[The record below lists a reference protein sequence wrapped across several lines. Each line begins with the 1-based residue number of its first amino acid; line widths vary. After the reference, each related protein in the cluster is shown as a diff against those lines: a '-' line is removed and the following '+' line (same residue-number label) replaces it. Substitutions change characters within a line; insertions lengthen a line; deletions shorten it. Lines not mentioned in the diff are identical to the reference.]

1 MDLSVIVECGE
12 DGPSPRTT
20 EELTCIP
27 EALQLLLGPYRSL
40 LPDPRLYGED
50 RHGLLRYFEEVVG
63 PYAKLIDKG
72 FPTRAMVKH
81 QMRPESVEFLT
92 PHVGELLR
100 FLVGSVS
107 SYTAQLLIQ
116 SSSGTCVC
124 DCAGNCVELWP
135 SHVVPD
141 GGHTDPQSYAE
152 IRRHLG

>member
-20 EELTCIP
+20 EELTHIP
-27 EALQLLLGPYRSL
+27 EALQLLLGLYCSL

-50 RHGLLRYFEEVVG
+50 RHGPLRYFEEVVG

-100 FLVGSVS
+100 FLGLAYVIALEIVS
-107 SYTAQLLIQ
+107 NYGPPMLFPTEA
-116 SSSGTCVC
+116 
-124 DCAGNCVELWP
+124 
-135 SHVVPD
+135 
-141 GGHTDPQSYAE
+141 
-152 IRRHLG
+152 IR